1 MTKRTLVFLCLIFV
15 FLIVGCSKA
24 PTDANIK
31 EAIESSGLSVIPGK
45 WIDKAV
51 SVEQMTGDKKTETLV
66 PLDKSEKSVLNIY
79 KNIKNRKVKTELID
93 IQKKGEFHS
102 KEKYLLVT
110 AKVKGT
116 SEIDPFG
123 MNIWNPIHFDGVG
136 EYKVFLHNY
145 GKWQAQYR

>member
-24 PTDANIK
+24 PSDANIK

-51 SVEQMTGDKKTETLV
+51 LGEQMTGDKMTGALV
-66 PLDKSEKSVLNIY
+66 PLDESKKSAMSMY
-79 KNIKNRKVKTELID
+79 KNPKNRNVKTELIE

-116 SEIDPFG
+116 SEIDLLG

-136 EYKVFLHNY
+136 EYKVFLDDY
-145 GKWQAQYR
+145 GKWQAQYQ